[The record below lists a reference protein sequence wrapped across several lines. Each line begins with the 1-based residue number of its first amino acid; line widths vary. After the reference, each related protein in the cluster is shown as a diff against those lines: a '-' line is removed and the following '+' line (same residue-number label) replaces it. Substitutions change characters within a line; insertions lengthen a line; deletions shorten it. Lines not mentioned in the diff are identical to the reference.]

1 MNPSIQSPAWT
12 RRCRL
17 TRLILPFLLA
27 ALTAWPQ
34 TTPPPVADPGGANLP
49 AQKIGANDLIAVS
62 VYDAPEFTRTVRVGA
77 DGNIRLPMLHQLI
90 RAEDLLPAQLET
102 AIATAL
108 QAEQILVDP
117 YVTVT
122 VVAYESRPISVA
134 GSVRNPI
141 TFQAI
146 GNVSLLEAITR
157 AGGLAPDAGPEVL
170 VTHAQA
176 GPDGVPVSLTRRI
189 PVKSLIDAADPEV
202 NLPLHGGEQIR
213 VPELGK
219 IFVVGNVKKPGA
231 FPLQDDDETTVL
243 KALALSEGLSQYA
256 SKVAYI
262 IRRDDRTGHKNELP
276 IELTKIMRRQ
286 TPDVTLL
293 ANDIL
298 YIPDNS
304 GRRATMSVIDR
315 IVTFGSATASGLLIW
330 TGR

>member
-1 MNPSIQSPAWT
+1 MIPSADSPA
-12 RRCRL
+12 RPS
-17 TRLILPFLLA
+17 LILLFLLA

-34 TTPPPVADPGGANLP
+34 TTRPPLPDTGNANLP
-49 AQKIGANDLIAVS
+49 AQKVGANDLIAVS
-62 VYDAPEFTRTVRVGA
+62 VYDTPEFTRTVRVGA
-77 DGNIRLPMLHQLI
+77 DGNIRLPMLQQLI
-90 RAEDLLPAQLET
+90 RAEGLLPAQLET
-102 AIATAL
+102 AIAAAFK
-108 QAEQILVDP
+108 AEKILVDP

-134 GSVRNPI
+134 GAVRNPT

-157 AGGLAPDAGPEVL
+157 AGGLAPDAGPEIL
-170 VTHAQA
+170 LTHSQP
-176 GPDGVPVSLTRRI
+176 GPDGAPVSLTRRI
-189 PVKSLIDAADPEV
+189 LVKSLIDAADPEV

-219 IFVVGNVKKPGA
+219 VFIVGNIKKPGA
-231 FPLQDDDETTVL
+231 FPLADDGETTVL
-243 KALALSEGLSQYA
+243 KALALSEGLAPYA

-262 IRRDDRTGHKNELP
+262 IRRDDRTGHKNEIP
-276 IELTKIMRRQ
+276 IELQKIMRRQ

-304 GRRATMSVIDR
+304 GRRTTMSIIDR
-315 IVTFGSATASGLLIW
+315 IAGFGSGTASGILIYSK
-330 TGR
+330 R